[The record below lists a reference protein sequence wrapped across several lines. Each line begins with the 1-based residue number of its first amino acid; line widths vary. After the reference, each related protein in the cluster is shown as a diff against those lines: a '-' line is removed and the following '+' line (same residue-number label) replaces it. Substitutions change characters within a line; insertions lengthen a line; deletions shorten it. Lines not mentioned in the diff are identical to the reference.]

1 MDNTNDF
8 DGLLSKRIRSIREQL
23 GYSQQRLAE
32 LLGISRVTVSQ
43 MEAGKRKLSAS
54 DLKKLSDILE
64 MPADYLLNP
73 DKEPEVVIQEVRENE
88 EPVQSMRVSVPQ
100 EKVDKFKEVLLYILN
115 RVGAKPNVGRTVVYK
130 LLYFMDFD
138 YYEQYEEQLIGARY
152 QKNQYGPTPMEFT
165 KIVQRM
171 EQDGDL
177 TEVKNKYFERFQTK
191 YLARRAPDLSVLSGQ
206 ELQVIEDVLSRLSD
220 KNGKEISAY
229 SHGDVPWLATEDG
242 QVIDYDLA
250 FYRTPPYSR
259 RQYTE
264 DDLQSTVIESPN
276 IGVISHQD
284 MRRQQMDFKFDLSG
298 LDELQRRVRKLDGS
312 HDMPMIELLN
322 PEFMTKHTSFSSFQ
336 DMLDHSG
343 YSVKAPEDFKAIPDA
358 PWDAF
363 ISANSAFANWHEM
376 REAAKTEWAKKQL
389 GL

>member
-1 MDNTNDF
+1 MDNVSDF
-8 DGLLSKRIRSIREQL
+8 DGLLSKRIRSIRERL

-54 DLKKLSDILE
+54 DLKRLSDILE
-64 MPADYLLNP
+64 TPADYLLNP
-73 DKEPEVVIQEVRENE
+73 DKEPEVVIQGVRESE

-115 RVGAKPNVGRTVVYK
+115 KVGAKPNVGRTVVYK

-191 YLARRAPDLSVLSGQ
+191 YLARRAPDLSVLSGR
-206 ELQVIEDVLSRLSD
+206 ELQVIEDVLCQLSD
-220 KNGKEISAY
+220 KNGTEISAY

-242 QVIDYDLA
+242 QVYTIHA
-250 FYRTPPYSR
+250 GIR
-259 RQYTE
+259 R
-264 DDLQSTVIESPN
+264 
-276 IGVISHQD
+276 
-284 MRRQQMDFKFDLSG
+284 R
-298 LDELQRRVRKLDGS
+298 
-312 HDMPMIELLN
+312 
-322 PEFMTKHTSFSSFQ
+322 PEASQET
-336 DMLDHSG
+336 L
-343 YSVKAPEDFKAIPDA
+343 PEP
-358 PWDAF
+358 
-363 ISANSAFANWHEM
+363 
-376 REAAKTEWAKKQL
+376 
-389 GL
+389 

>member
-1 MDNTNDF
+1 MDSASDF
-8 DGLLSKRIRSIREQL
+8 DDLLSKRIRSIREQL

-43 MEAGKRKLSAS
+43 MEAGRRKVSAS
-54 DLKKLSDILE
+54 DLKRLSDILE
-64 MPADYLLNP
+64 TPADYLLNP
-73 DKEPEVVIQEVRENE
+73 EKEPEVVIQRVRENE
-88 EPVQSMRVSVPQ
+88 GPVQPMRISVPQ
-100 EKVDKFKEVLLYILN
+100 EKVDKFKEVLLYVLN

-177 TEVKNKYFERFQTK
+177 TEVKNQYFERFQTK

-206 ELQVIEDVLSRLSD
+206 ELHVIEDVLCRLSD
-220 KNGKEISAY
+220 KNGTEISEY
-229 SHGDVPWLATEDG
+229 SHGDVPWLATENG

-259 RQYTE
+259 RQYVE
-264 DDLQSTVIESPN
+264 DV
-276 IGVISHQD
+276 
-284 MRRQQMDFKFDLSG
+284 
-298 LDELQRRVRKLDGS
+298 
-312 HDMPMIELLN
+312 
-322 PEFMTKHTSFSSFQ
+322 
-336 DMLDHSG
+336 
-343 YSVKAPEDFKAIPDA
+343 
-358 PWDAF
+358 
-363 ISANSAFANWHEM
+363 
-376 REAAKTEWAKKQL
+376 
-389 GL
+389 

>member
-1 MDNTNDF
+1 MAHQVNNLDN
-8 DGLLSKRIRSIREQL
+8 LLSKRIRSIREQL
-23 GYSQQRLAE
+23 GYSQERLAE

-43 MEAGKRKLSAS
+43 MEAGRRKLSAS

-73 DKEPEVVIQEVRENE
+73 EKEPEVVIQEVRENE

-115 RVGAKPNVGRTVVYK
+115 RVGAMPNVGRTVVYK

-171 EQDGDL
+171 ERDGDL
-177 TEVKNKYFERFQTK
+177 TEVKNEYFERSQTK
-191 YLARRAPDLSVLSGQ
+191 YLARRAPDLSILSGQ
-206 ELQVIEDVLSRLSD
+206 ELQVIEDVLCRLSD

-264 DDLQSTVIESPN
+264 DV
-276 IGVISHQD
+276 
-284 MRRQQMDFKFDLSG
+284 
-298 LDELQRRVRKLDGS
+298 
-312 HDMPMIELLN
+312 
-322 PEFMTKHTSFSSFQ
+322 
-336 DMLDHSG
+336 
-343 YSVKAPEDFKAIPDA
+343 
-358 PWDAF
+358 
-363 ISANSAFANWHEM
+363 
-376 REAAKTEWAKKQL
+376 
-389 GL
+389 

>member
-1 MDNTNDF
+1 MDNASDF

-54 DLKKLSDILE
+54 DLKRLSDILE
-64 MPADYLLNP
+64 TPADYLLNP
-73 DKEPEVVIQEVRENE
+73 DKEPEVVIQGVRENE

-100 EKVDKFKEVLLYILN
+100 EKVEKFKEVLLYILN

-191 YLARRAPDLSVLSGQ
+191 YLARRAPDLSVLSGR

-220 KNGKEISAY
+220 RNGKEISEY
-229 SHGDVPWLATEDG
+229 SHGDVPWLATKDG
-242 QVIDYDLA
+242 QVIDYELV

-264 DDLQSTVIESPN
+264 DV
-276 IGVISHQD
+276 
-284 MRRQQMDFKFDLSG
+284 
-298 LDELQRRVRKLDGS
+298 
-312 HDMPMIELLN
+312 
-322 PEFMTKHTSFSSFQ
+322 
-336 DMLDHSG
+336 
-343 YSVKAPEDFKAIPDA
+343 
-358 PWDAF
+358 
-363 ISANSAFANWHEM
+363 
-376 REAAKTEWAKKQL
+376 
-389 GL
+389 

>member
-1 MDNTNDF
+1 MDNANDF
-8 DGLLSKRIRSIREQL
+8 DGLLSKRIRSIRERL

-54 DLKKLSDILE
+54 DLKRLSDILE
-64 MPADYLLNP
+64 MPVDYLLNP
-73 DKEPEVVIQEVRENE
+73 DKEPEVVIQGVRENE

-100 EKVDKFKEVLLYILN
+100 EKVEKFKEVLLYILN

-177 TEVKNKYFERFQTK
+177 TEVKNEYFERLQTK

-206 ELQVIEDVLSRLSD
+206 ELQVIEDVLCRLSD
-220 KNGKEISAY
+220 KNGMEISAY

-264 DDLQSTVIESPN
+264 DVKQPPAPVGIRRRPGRRLPEDSPS
-276 IGVISHQD
+276 IGVQNN
-284 MRRQQMDFKFDLSG
+284 
-298 LDELQRRVRKLDGS
+298 
-312 HDMPMIELLN
+312 MP
-322 PEFMTKHTSFSSFQ
+322 
-336 DMLDHSG
+336 
-343 YSVKAPEDFKAIPDA
+343 
-358 PWDAF
+358 
-363 ISANSAFANWHEM
+363 
-376 REAAKTEWAKKQL
+376 
-389 GL
+389 

>member
-1 MDNTNDF
+1 MQREGLRGGFTMDNANDF
-8 DGLLSKRIRSIREQL
+8 DGLLSKRIRSIRERL

-54 DLKKLSDILE
+54 DLKRLSDILE
-64 MPADYLLNP
+64 TPADYLLNP
-73 DKEPEVVIQEVRENE
+73 DKEPEVVIQGVRENE

-206 ELQVIEDVLSRLSD
+206 ELQVIEDVLCRLSD
-220 KNGKEISAY
+220 KNGTEISAY

-264 DDLQSTVIESPN
+264 DV
-276 IGVISHQD
+276 
-284 MRRQQMDFKFDLSG
+284 
-298 LDELQRRVRKLDGS
+298 
-312 HDMPMIELLN
+312 
-322 PEFMTKHTSFSSFQ
+322 
-336 DMLDHSG
+336 
-343 YSVKAPEDFKAIPDA
+343 
-358 PWDAF
+358 
-363 ISANSAFANWHEM
+363 
-376 REAAKTEWAKKQL
+376 
-389 GL
+389 

>member
-1 MDNTNDF
+1 MDSASDF
-8 DGLLSKRIRSIREQL
+8 DDLLSKRIRSIREQL

-43 MEAGKRKLSAS
+43 MEAGRRKLSAS
-54 DLKKLSDILE
+54 DLKRLSDILE
-64 MPADYLLNP
+64 TPADYLLNP
-73 DKEPEVVIQEVRENE
+73 EKEPEVVIQRVRENE
-88 EPVQSMRVSVPQ
+88 GPVQPMRISVPQ
-100 EKVDKFKEVLLYILN
+100 EKVDKFKEVLLYVLN

-177 TEVKNKYFERFQTK
+177 TEVKNQYFERFQTK

-206 ELQVIEDVLSRLSD
+206 ELHVIEDVLCRLSD
-220 KNGKEISAY
+220 KNGTEISEY
-229 SHGDVPWLATEDG
+229 SHGDVPWLATENG

-259 RQYTE
+259 RQYVE
-264 DDLQSTVIESPN
+264 DV
-276 IGVISHQD
+276 
-284 MRRQQMDFKFDLSG
+284 
-298 LDELQRRVRKLDGS
+298 
-312 HDMPMIELLN
+312 
-322 PEFMTKHTSFSSFQ
+322 
-336 DMLDHSG
+336 
-343 YSVKAPEDFKAIPDA
+343 
-358 PWDAF
+358 
-363 ISANSAFANWHEM
+363 
-376 REAAKTEWAKKQL
+376 
-389 GL
+389 

>member
-1 MDNTNDF
+1 MDSASDF
-8 DGLLSKRIRSIREQL
+8 DDLLSKRIRSIREQL

-43 MEAGKRKLSAS
+43 MEAGRRKLSAS
-54 DLKKLSDILE
+54 DLKRLSDILE
-64 MPADYLLNP
+64 TPADYLLNP
-73 DKEPEVVIQEVRENE
+73 EKEPEVVIQHVRENE
-88 EPVQSMRVSVPQ
+88 GPVQPMRISVPQ
-100 EKVDKFKEVLLYILN
+100 EKVDKFKEVLLYVLN

-177 TEVKNKYFERFQTK
+177 TEVKNQYFERFQTK

-206 ELQVIEDVLSRLSD
+206 ELHVIEDVLCRLSD
-220 KNGKEISAY
+220 KNGTEISEY
-229 SHGDVPWLATEDG
+229 SHGDVPWLATENG

-259 RQYTE
+259 RQYVE
-264 DDLQSTVIESPN
+264 DV
-276 IGVISHQD
+276 
-284 MRRQQMDFKFDLSG
+284 
-298 LDELQRRVRKLDGS
+298 
-312 HDMPMIELLN
+312 
-322 PEFMTKHTSFSSFQ
+322 
-336 DMLDHSG
+336 
-343 YSVKAPEDFKAIPDA
+343 
-358 PWDAF
+358 
-363 ISANSAFANWHEM
+363 
-376 REAAKTEWAKKQL
+376 
-389 GL
+389 

>member
-1 MDNTNDF
+1 MDSASDF
-8 DGLLSKRIRSIREQL
+8 DDLLSKRIRSIREQL

-43 MEAGKRKLSAS
+43 MEAGRRKLSAS

-64 MPADYLLNP
+64 TPADYLLNP
-73 DKEPEVVIQEVRENE
+73 ETEPEVVIQHVRESE
-88 EPVQSMRVSVPQ
+88 GPVQSMRVSVPQ
-100 EKVDKFKEVLLYILN
+100 EKVDKFKEVLLYVLN

-165 KIVQRM
+165 KIVERM

-177 TEVKNKYFERFQTK
+177 TEVKNQYFERFQTK

-206 ELQVIEDVLSRLSD
+206 ELHVIEDVLCRLSD
-220 KNGKEISAY
+220 KNGTEISEY
-229 SHGDVPWLATEDG
+229 SHGDVPWLATENG

-259 RQYTE
+259 RQYVE
-264 DDLQSTVIESPN
+264 DV
-276 IGVISHQD
+276 
-284 MRRQQMDFKFDLSG
+284 
-298 LDELQRRVRKLDGS
+298 
-312 HDMPMIELLN
+312 
-322 PEFMTKHTSFSSFQ
+322 
-336 DMLDHSG
+336 
-343 YSVKAPEDFKAIPDA
+343 
-358 PWDAF
+358 
-363 ISANSAFANWHEM
+363 
-376 REAAKTEWAKKQL
+376 
-389 GL
+389 